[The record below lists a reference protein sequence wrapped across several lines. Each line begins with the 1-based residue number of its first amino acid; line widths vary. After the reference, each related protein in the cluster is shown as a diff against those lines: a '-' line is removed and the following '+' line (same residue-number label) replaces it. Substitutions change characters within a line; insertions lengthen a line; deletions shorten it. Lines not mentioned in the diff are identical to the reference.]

1 MAEPIALDAW
11 PGLRLWLCPLHDAPS
26 EAQRGWLDT
35 VELARAARFVY
46 DIRRRRYLA
55 AHVALRGLLGAA
67 LEQPPHLLRI
77 EPDANDK
84 PQLVGHAG
92 WQFNLSDSDDWAL
105 VGLQQGAP
113 IGVDV
118 EVRRTLDDARALALR
133 LYTAPEREAVFDAAE
148 GPEREAAFLRVWTRK
163 EACLKAVGL
172 GLRLAPSSFEAG
184 AQEGAVVA
192 QLATPAGTMAV
203 EVVSVPTGMDAFA
216 AVARV
221 LGPA

>member
-1 MAEPIALDAW
+1 VAEPIAVDAW
-11 PGLRLWLCPLHDAPS
+11 PGLRLWLCPLHEAPS
-26 EAQRGWLDT
+26 DAQRAWLDT
-35 VELARAARFVY
+35 VELVRAARFVH

-67 LEQPPHLLRI
+67 LGQAPHQVNI

-105 VGLQQGAP
+105 VGLWQGAP

-118 EVRRTLDDARALALR
+118 EVRRTLSDARALAQR
-133 LYTAPEREAVFDAAE
+133 LYTAPEREAVLDAAE

-184 AQEGAVVA
+184 SQEGAAVA
-192 QLATPAGTMAV
+192 RLATPAGTMAV
-203 EVVSVPTGMDAFA
+203 EVVSVPTGVDAFA

>member
-11 PGLRLWLCPLHDAPS
+11 PGLRLWLCPLHEAPT
-26 EAQRGWLDT
+26 EAQQGWLDT
-35 VELARAARFVY
+35 AELARAARFVY

-67 LEQPPHLLRI
+67 LEQAPQLLRI

-105 VGLQQGAP
+105 VGLQQDVP
-113 IGVDV
+113 VGVDL
-118 EVRRTLDDARALALR
+118 EVRRTLSDARALAER
-133 LYTAPEREAVFDAAE
+133 LYTPAERAAVLDLPEGPGREAV
-148 GPEREAAFLRVWTRK
+148 FLRVWTRK

-184 AQEGAVVA
+184 AQEGPVVA
-192 QLATPAGTMAV
+192 HLATPAGTMAV
-203 EVVSVPTGMDAFA
+203 EVESVPIGIDAFA

-221 LGPA
+221 IGPA

>member
-11 PGLRLWLCPLHDAPS
+11 PGLRLWLCPLHEAPT
-26 EAQRGWLDT
+26 EAQQGWLDT
-35 VELARAARFVY
+35 VEIARAARFLY
-46 DIRRRRYLA
+46 DLRRRRYLA

-67 LEQPPHLLRI
+67 LGQAPQLLRI
-77 EPDANDK
+77 APDENDK
-84 PQLVGHAG
+84 PQLVGHGG

-113 IGVDV
+113 LGVDV
-118 EVRRTLDDARALALR
+118 EVRRTLDDARALAQR
-133 LYTAPEREAVFDAAE
+133 LYTASERESVFDAPE

-184 AQEGAVVA
+184 AVEDAAVA
-192 QLATPAGTMAV
+192 HLATPAGTMAV
-203 EVVSVPTGMDAFA
+203 EVRSVPTGIDAFA

>member
-1 MAEPIALDAW
+1 VAEPTALNAW
-11 PGLRLWLCPLHDAPS
+11 PGLRLWLCPLHEAPT
-26 EAQRGWLDT
+26 QTQQGWLDT
-35 VELARAARFVY
+35 VELARAARFMY

-67 LEQPPHLLRI
+67 LEQAPHLLRI
-77 EPDANDK
+77 EPDEHDK

-113 IGVDV
+113 LGVDV
-118 EVRRTLDDARALALR
+118 EVRRTLDDARALAER
-133 LYTAPEREAVFDAAE
+133 LYTPAERAAVLDMPAGPEREAV
-148 GPEREAAFLRVWTRK
+148 FLRVWTRK

-184 AQEGAVVA
+184 AQEAPVVA
-192 QLATPAGTMAV
+192 HLATPAGTMAV
-203 EVVSVPTGMDAFA
+203 EVVSVPTGIDAFA

-221 LGPA
+221 LGSA

>member
-1 MAEPIALDAW
+1 VAEPIALDAW
-11 PGLRLWLCPLHDAPS
+11 PGLRLWLCPLHEAPT
-26 EAQRGWLDT
+26 ELQQGWLDT
-35 VELARAARFVY
+35 VELARAARFMY
-46 DIRRRRYLA
+46 DIRRRRYLS

-67 LEQPPHLLRI
+67 LEQAPHLLRI
-77 EPDANDK
+77 EPDEHDK

-105 VGLQQGAP
+105 VGLQQGASL
-113 IGVDV
+113 GVDV
-118 EVRRTLDDARALALR
+118 EVRRTLDDARALAER
-133 LYTAPEREAVFDAAE
+133 LYTPAERSAVMDMPAGPEREAV
-148 GPEREAAFLRVWTRK
+148 FLRVWTRK

-184 AQEGAVVA
+184 AQEGPVVA
-192 QLATPAGTMAV
+192 RLATPAGTMAV
-203 EVVSVPTGMDAFA
+203 EVMSVSTGIDAFA

>member
-1 MAEPIALDAW
+1 MALPIALQAW
-11 PGLRLWLCPLHDAPS
+11 PGLRLWLCPLHDAPDD
-26 EAQRGWLDT
+26 AQQSWLDA
-35 VELARAARFVY
+35 VEHARAARFVY
-46 DIRRRRYLA
+46 EIRRRRYLA
-55 AHVALRGLLGAA
+55 AHVALRSLLGAA
-67 LEQPPHLLRI
+67 LGQAPHALRI

-84 PQLVGHAG
+84 PRLVGHAG

-184 AQEGAVVA
+184 AQDGEAVARLV
-192 QLATPAGTMAV
+192 TPDGPV
-203 EVVSVPTGMDAFA
+203 DVQVVSLPTGIDAFA

-221 LGPA
+221 IGPV